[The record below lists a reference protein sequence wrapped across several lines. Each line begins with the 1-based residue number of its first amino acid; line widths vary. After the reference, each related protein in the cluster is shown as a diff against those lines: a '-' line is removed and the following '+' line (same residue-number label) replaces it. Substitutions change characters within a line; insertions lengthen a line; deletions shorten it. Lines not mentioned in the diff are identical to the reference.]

1 MGTDENGYKRLNYI
15 DYLETAA
22 IFCVVCCH
30 YVEIIGDSAGANIF
44 MLFVK
49 CFGVPVF
56 FLANGVLMFQQ
67 KFSFKKHLKKTILL
81 IVTTAAW
88 KACYLVFQYIKL
100 PEHSNTWLK
109 IDIWN
114 YFCGGNLL
122 DPYVPAEHFWFMYAL
137 IGVYLVFPLFMAI
150 YKERK
155 VYFYYMVLL
164 FFFVSVVTEINAF
177 SADFT
182 DGRFSFSVLRENY
195 FPFAQGGYYLL
206 IFLMGPL
213 LHKYFYQTNKN
224 WRHRLVL
231 SGVAAG
237 GFLIL
242 VCESYFQNG
251 ILTGQANALSGDY
264 QRIGT
269 LLMTGGIFSLFATI
283 EWRGKGINSVME
295 FISARTIGIYAAHMM
310 IAYYF
315 TYWFM
320 EKTTRTGIHMLV
332 IRSLIVMGVAL
343 IFTEIISFIPI
354 IRDLLGLKYY
364 KMRKG
369 FWERNGNIS

>member
-1 MGTDENGYKRLNYI
+1 MGTEENVYKRLNYI

-30 YVEIIGDSAGANIF
+30 YVEIIGNGAGANIF

-67 KFSFKKHLKKTILL
+67 KFSLKKHLKKTILL

-88 KACYLVFQYIKL
+88 KACYLIFQYIKL
-100 PEHSNTWLK
+100 LENNNGWSK
-109 IDIWN
+109 MDIWN
-114 YFCGGNLL
+114 YFCGGNLS

-137 IGVYLVFPLFMAI
+137 IGVYLLFPLFMAI
-150 YKERK
+150 YKEKK

-164 FFFVSVVTEINAF
+164 FFFVSVITEINAF
-177 SADFT
+177 SADFM
-182 DGRFSFSVLRENY
+182 DGRFSVSVLRESY

-213 LHKYFYQTNKN
+213 LHKHFYQTNKN
-224 WRHRLVL
+224 WKHRFVL
-231 SGVAAG
+231 LGIAAG

-251 ILTGQANALSGDY
+251 ILAGQANALSGDY

-269 LLMTGGIFSLFATI
+269 LLMAGSLFSLFATI
-283 EWRGKGINSVME
+283 EWKGKKISSVME
-295 FISARTIGIYAAHMM
+295 FLSARTIGIYAAHM
-310 IAYYF
+310 IISYYF

-320 EKTTRTGIHMLV
+320 ERVAGTGIHML
-332 IRSLIVMGVAL
+332 IIKSFIVMVLAL
-343 IFTEIISFIPI
+343 IFTECISYIPI

-369 FWERNGNIS
+369 YLKRNEKF